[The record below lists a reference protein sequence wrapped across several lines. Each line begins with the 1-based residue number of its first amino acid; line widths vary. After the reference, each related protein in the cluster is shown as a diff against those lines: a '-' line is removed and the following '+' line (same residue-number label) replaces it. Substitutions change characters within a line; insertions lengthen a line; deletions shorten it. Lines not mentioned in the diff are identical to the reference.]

1 MENNL
6 AENIRSYRKSKG
18 FTQEQLAERLGI
30 TLATVSKWE
39 RGGSEPDLARIMD
52 LAELFHVSVDALIG
66 FSMRGTD
73 ADTEADRIE
82 ALKNTVP
89 IEKIAEEYETAL
101 KKFPNHF
108 RVVCGAAVVHERI
121 GVVYRRENEVKRAL
135 ELFRHAI
142 DLISQNRDPDIN
154 EVVLRDEIAG
164 CYSALKDNKRAIEEY
179 KKNNLTGSNNAR
191 IGALLTVYEK
201 KPEEGIRYTEK
212 AFFGGISDMITTMAG
227 YTDYYI
233 ITGRHEEGIRA
244 TEWAVR
250 FLESLKAD
258 PDKPA
263 YVDKIIPLYYLG
275 MAVLRDNQGQ
285 PEASEESLRTAV
297 RMARAF
303 DDDPVC
309 TLENMI
315 LLINLGDKSVYDDSG
330 PTATGGLKSSLEDL
344 GGYVSDA
351 LKEKLNREIEAAKQS
366 ERQFFPKPGKPT
378 I

>member
-6 AENIRSYRKSKG
+6 AENIRSYRKSLG

-66 FSMRGTD
+66 FSMHGTD

-82 ALKNTVP
+82 TLASTEAP
-89 IEKIAEEYETAL
+89 ERIAEEFDLAL
-101 KKFPNHF
+101 KKFPNNF
-108 RVVCGAAVVHERI
+108 RIVCGAAFTYERI
-121 GVVYRRENEVKRAL
+121 GVVYRRVSEVKRAL

-142 DLISQNRDPDIN
+142 ELISQNRNPDIN
-154 EVVLRDEIAG
+154 EVVLRDQIAG

-191 IGALLTVYEK
+191 IGTLVTLYEK

-212 AFFGGISDMITTMAG
+212 AFFGSISDMVTTMAG
-227 YTDYYI
+227 YLDYYI
-233 ITGRHEEGIRA
+233 STGRYEEGIRA
-244 TEWAVR
+244 AEWAVR
-250 FLESLKAD
+250 FMESLKAD
-258 PDKPA
+258 PGKPA

-275 MAVLRDNQGQ
+275 MAILQDNQGL
-285 PEASEESLRTAV
+285 PAASEDSLRTAV
-297 RMARAF
+297 RIARAF
-303 DDDPVC
+303 DDDPVY

-315 LLINLGDKSVYDDSG
+315 LLINLVDTSVYDDSG
-330 PTATGGLKSSLEDL
+330 PTATDGLKSSLEDI

-351 LKEKLNREIEAAKQS
+351 LREKLNREIEAAKQ
-366 ERQFFPKPGKPT
+366 
-378 I
+378 